1 MAEAMSSNGIK
12 EGFDSLIPYQLKR
25 RKTVRKAKLRFS
37 FNFDLD
43 VEVSEDWYEEGTR
56 PEDWLKIEL
65 ENFKDDPF
73 SYLQFVELEPTSS
86 KIAKIWNE

>member
-1 MAEAMSSNGIK
+1 M
-12 EGFDSLIPYQLKR
+12 
-25 RKTVRKAKLRFS
+25 RKAKLRFS